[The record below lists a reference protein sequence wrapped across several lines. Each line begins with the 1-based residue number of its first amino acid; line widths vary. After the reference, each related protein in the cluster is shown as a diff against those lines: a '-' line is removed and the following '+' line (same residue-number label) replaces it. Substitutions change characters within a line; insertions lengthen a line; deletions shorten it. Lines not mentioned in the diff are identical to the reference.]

1 MKKLDI
7 CARFRNYTTVC
18 QFLKINENLKLEVSH
33 ETEIRNRKKKKIKK
47 HPITTPNVNIHSL
60 LYFTRV
66 TFSSLCRSEVV
77 QLVQQHLASVV
88 SDGQIRPS
96 WTEGQTL
103 DAVEGRAV
111 RGPVGEDAVAGHV
124 HQLQLVFFLQ

>member
-1 MKKLDI
+1 M
-7 CARFRNYTTVC
+7 
-18 QFLKINENLKLEVSH
+18 KLEFA
-33 ETEIRNRKKKKIKK
+33 IAKKGNQK
-47 HPITTPNVNIHSL
+47 HPNTTRPYVNIHSL

-66 TFSSLCRSEVV
+66 IHSSLCRSEVV

-103 DAVEGRAV
+103 DAIEGRAV